1 MATLIQSKQIEG
13 VVTASVVQG
22 DFSITGVLR
31 ATGSGI
37 FTNDVTAS
45 GVISASRILGV
56 NYDDISGTPNFT
68 AGSGILITQVGD
80 NITITNTGGSGGDG
94 TSDAA
99 AIAQL
104 NAYTASNDIV
114 ISGLNQTTASLQSQ
128 INALVSATSSYLT
141 TDNTGSDSQTLTIVG
156 DQLTISGGNT
166 ITIPTGSGGGT
177 SDFTQLTN
185 VPSGLVSSSEQI
197 LGGSNIVSGSVLRT
211 LDGTTV
217 LSASVTFE
225 QFSASLASEFQ
236 NIQHTQIPQG
246 TISSSQQILDL
257 GFVTS
262 SGELTL
268 PSGLISSS
276 QQLIDLGFSTTD
288 NTGSD
293 SQTLSISGNQISIS
307 GGNTII
313 IPTGSDGT
321 TTDITLLN
329 QFTQSAESRLSAL
342 ESATGSYLTSET
354 DSQTLSIVGDQ
365 LTISDGNTI
374 TIPTGSGGTATD
386 ISSLNQFTQSI
397 QSQVDSLTAATSSYL
412 TELPSGLVSGSVL
425 RTLDGT
431 GVVSGSVL
439 RTLDGTGVL
448 SGSIVTDL
456 STSLDSRISVLE
468 SQTDNT
474 GSDTQTLSIV
484 GNQITISDGNTITI
498 PTGSDLPSGIISSSQ
513 QISDLG
519 YVTSS
524 LEAPFNGDRV
534 VSNTLLGE
542 LYSQSF
548 NAGTTG
554 SLAEFITAVFFP
566 SEAPT
571 ATFTNQTAN
580 WNENLATDGTNLV
593 SVSLTDTVDNSPYT
607 LVLSGTDASSLLAV
621 PTNSDSSSWEIR
633 ANGDLNGNT
642 YSYNVTVGDSTNAER
657 TYTNR
662 NIVVDDA
669 NTGFLS
675 TNGNLYI
682 IESATSGVITL
693 STSGRPGS
701 TGGVS
706 VSYSPNYGSQ
716 VATNF
721 QSSNPLIAI
730 NSTNGQLSVGNPISG
745 SGNLSGDTITSNI
758 TYNDQYGNV
767 GSGSISVTVTQN
779 NAPDIVFTNS
789 SILNTNQATG
799 SSGTL
804 VTISFTDTEGDS
816 INHNSFTFTE
826 TSGQLQSTKSGNNY
840 LVTATSDLSA
850 SNYTITCSVEDIHGF
865 RTNTET
871 HTFTIAQASS
881 GTLTGDTSIYIVESA
896 VSGDSFRD
904 ATGFGNGN
912 LAQIGVSYSPNLG
925 SQVPTI
931 SSSNPAIS
939 VDGSGNLTLGV
950 DLSGSVTQSG
960 DSFTS
965 LISWSDQYGNQGSG
979 SITATVF
986 GNQSPSVN
994 FTDNGLSDVTAVSGS
1009 NIGSLSITDTESN
1022 SPFVVTIGGTDG
1034 SKFGLVPQN
1043 EQSSSWIVQ
1052 PNQSLSI
1059 GTYSV
1064 QFTVVDSYS
1073 EQAVLNETI
1082 LVGSDSDFGKVYVY
1096 TLSGLRTNGLDNY
1109 DGYMGILSE
1118 NTVTEPDLVT
1128 QYNDF
1133 GPSPLYALK
1142 TGNLGNSS
1150 ITVGSGTMTLRA
1162 ERSGSNLDSVISSSF
1177 TTGNTAEQILIIFPS
1192 GSDMNGN
1199 PTSMTDSAGN
1209 TNGEYILYLK
1219 GQSDSSYGAVATQ
1232 IHMFDVDSPV
1242 DGYTRWNVIGRTTT
1256 DADSSFEARL
1266 IPSSGSAPS

>member
-13 VVTASVVQG
+13 IVTASVIQG
-22 DFSITGVLR
+22 DFSISGSLNVS
-31 ATGSGI
+31 GSGI
-37 FTNDVTAS
+37 FTNDITAS
-45 GVISASRILGV
+45 GIVSASRVLGV

-80 NITITNTGGSGGDG
+80 TITITNTGGGGDG
-94 TSDAA
+94 ISDAA
-99 AIAQL
+99 AIAIL

-114 ISGLNQTTASLQSQ
+114 INGINLTTASLQSQ

-166 ITIPTGSGGGT
+166 ITIPTGSSGGGT
-177 SDFTQLTN
+177 
-185 VPSGLVSSSEQI
+185 
-197 LGGSNIVSGSVLRT
+197 
-211 LDGTTV
+211 
-217 LSASVTFE
+217 
-225 QFSASLASEFQ
+225 
-236 NIQHTQIPQG
+236 
-246 TISSSQQILDL
+246 
-257 GFVTS
+257 
-262 SGELTL
+262 
-268 PSGLISSS
+268 
-276 QQLIDLGFSTTD
+276 
-288 NTGSD
+288 
-293 SQTLSISGNQISIS
+293 
-307 GGNTII
+307 
-313 IPTGSDGT
+313 
-321 TTDITLLN
+321 
-329 QFTQSAESRLSAL
+329 
-342 ESATGSYLTSET
+342 
-354 DSQTLSIVGDQ
+354 
-365 LTISDGNTI
+365 
-374 TIPTGSGGTATD
+374 TD
-386 ISSLNQFTQSI
+386 ISSLNQFTESI
-397 QSQVDSLTAATSSYL
+397 QSQVDGLSSLTSSYL
-412 TELPSGLVSGSVL
+412 TELPSGL
-425 RTLDGT
+425 
-431 GVVSGSVL
+431 VSGSVL

-524 LEAPFNGDRV
+524 LEAPFNGDRI

-566 SEAPT
+566 TEAPT

-580 WNENLATDGTNLV
+580 WNENLAADGTNLV

-633 ANGDLNGNT
+633 ANGDLTAKT

-657 TYTNR
+657 TYSNR
-662 NIVVDDA
+662 SIVVDDA
-669 NTGFLS
+669 NIGTLS

-730 NSTNGQLSVGNPISG
+730 NLTNGQLSVGNPISG
-745 SGNLSGDTITSNI
+745 SGNLGGSTITSNI
-758 TYNDQYGNV
+758 TYNDQYGNN
-767 GSGSISVTVTQN
+767 GSGSISVNVTEN
-779 NAPDIVFTNS
+779 SAPDIIFSNS
-789 SILNTNQATG
+789 SILNTNQASG

-804 VTISFTDTEGDS
+804 VTISFTDTEGDA
-816 INHNSFTFTE
+816 INHDSFTFTE

-871 HTFTIAQASS
+871 HTFSISQASS
-881 GTLTGDTSIYIVESA
+881 GTLTGDSSIYIIESA
-896 VSGDSFRD
+896 TSGDSFRD

-912 LAQIGVSYSPNLG
+912 LAQIGVSYSPNYG
-925 SQVPTI
+925 SQVATL
-931 SSSNPAIS
+931 SSSNPAIV

-965 LISWSDQYGNQGSG
+965 LISWTDQYGNSD
-979 SITATVF
+979 SSTITATVF

-1022 SPFVVTIGGTDG
+1022 SPFGVTIGGTDG

-1043 EQSSSWIVQ
+1043 AQSSSWIVQ
-1052 PNQSLSI
+1052 PNQSLSV

-1082 LVGSDSDFGKVYVY
+1082 SVSSDSDFGKVYVY
-1096 TLSGLRTNGLDNY
+1096 TSTRVAGGTLNADNY
-1109 DGYMGILSE
+1109 IAVMGAE
-1118 NTVTEPDLVT
+1118 TVDSSTPPLVSVYSADT
-1128 QYNDF
+1128 T
-1133 GPSPLYALK
+1133 SPFK
-1142 TGNLGNSS
+1142 KIKEGSLGQSS
-1150 ITVGSGTMTLRA
+1150 ISVTGGQLDLRQTV
-1162 ERSGSNLDSVISSSF
+1162 SGSNLNTIISSSF
-1177 TTGNTAEQILIIFPS
+1177 GEVGENRQILVIFPS
-1192 GSDMNGN
+1192 GSDMTGT
-1199 PTSMTDSAGN
+1199 PTSMTDSLGGS
-1209 TNGEYILYLK
+1209 TPGEYVMFVK
-1219 GQSDSSYGAVATQ
+1219 GGGDTSFGSETST
-1232 IHMFDVDSPV
+1232 IHGVELDSPHE
-1242 DGYTRWNVIGRTTT
+1242 GYSTWYIIGRTGVN
-1256 DADSSFEARL
+1256 ADTSYEVQI
-1266 IPSSGSAPS
+1266 IPSSGSSPS

>member
-1 MATLIQSKQIEG
+1 MATLIQSKQIQG
-13 VVTASVVQG
+13 IVTASVIEG
-22 DFSITGVLR
+22 DFRVSSGSVDLTTANGV
-31 ATGSGI
+31 TGSFSGSFVGDGTGLTINYSQLQAKPTIVGGI
-37 FTNDVTAS
+37 GIDV
-45 GVISASRILGV
+45 
-56 NYDDISGTPNFT
+56 N
-68 AGSGILITQVGD
+68 QVGD
-80 NITITNTGGSGGDG
+80 TITITNTGGSGGDSL
-94 TSDAA
+94 TSAA
-99 AIAQL
+99 LTSISDL

-114 ISGLNQTTASLQSQ
+114 INSINQTTASLQSQ
-128 INALVSATSSYLT
+128 IDNISIDTSSLAK
-141 TDNTGSDSQTLTIVG
+141 TDSSNTF
-156 DQLTISGGNT
+156 SG
-166 ITIPTGSGGGT
+166 
-177 SDFTQLTN
+177 TQYF
-185 VPSGLVSSSEQI
+185 
-197 LGGSNIVSGSVLRT
+197 SGSLIPESSNTDDGIHSLGSAANPWKEIFISTSSLNFVEGEGVVRKLSLSDLLT
-211 LDGTTV
+211 LD
-217 LSASVTFE
+217 SYPHE
-225 QFSASLASEFQ
+225 Y
-236 NIQHTQIPQG
+236 
-246 TISSSQQILDL
+246 
-257 GFVTS
+257 
-262 SGELTL
+262 
-268 PSGLISSS
+268 SGLISSS
-276 QQLIDLGFSTTD
+276 QQISDLGYITS
-288 NTGSD
+288 
-293 SQTLSISGNQISIS
+293 SQTVDLS
-307 GGNTII
+307 T
-313 IPTGSDGT
+313 
-321 TTDITLLN
+321 LN

-354 DSQTLSIVGDQ
+354 DSQTLSIIGNQ
-365 LTISDGNTI
+365 LTISSGNTI
-374 TIPTGSGGTATD
+374 TIPTGSDVTLPSGL
-386 ISSLNQFTQSI
+386 ISSSQQISDLGFIDTQHTDVSQLNQFTQSI
-397 QSQVDSLTAATSSYL
+397 QSQVDSLTSATSSYL

-431 GVVSGSVL
+431 DVLSGSVL
-439 RTLDGTGVL
+439 
-448 SGSIVTDL
+448 TDL
-456 STSLDSRISVLE
+456 SASLDSRISVLE

-474 GSDTQTLSIV
+474 GSDTQTLSIL

-524 LEAPFNGDRV
+524 LEAPFNGDRI

-633 ANGDLNGNT
+633 ANGDLTAKT

-657 TYTNR
+657 TYNNR
-662 NIVVDDA
+662 SIVVDDA
-669 NTGFLS
+669 NIGTLS
-675 TNGNLYI
+675 TNGTLYI

-693 STSGRPGS
+693 STSGRSGS

-721 QSSNPLIAI
+721 QSSNPLISI

-758 TYNDQYGNV
+758 TYNDQYGNQ

-816 INHNSFTFTE
+816 INHDSFTFTE
-826 TSGQLQSTKSGNNY
+826 NSGQLQSTKSGNNY

-925 SQVPTI
+925 SQVSTI
-931 SSSNPAIS
+931 SSSNPAI
-939 VDGSGNLTLGV
+939 VIDGSGNLTLGV

-994 FTDNGLSDVTAVSGS
+994 FTNNGLSDVTAVSGS
-1009 NIGSLSITDTESN
+1009 NIGFLSITDTESN

-1034 SKFGLVPQN
+1034 SIFGLVPQN

-1052 PNQSLSI
+1052 SNQSLSI

-1082 LVGSDSDFGKVYVY
+1082 SVSSDSDFGKVYVY
-1096 TLSGLRTNGLDNY
+1096 TSTRVAGGALDPSNY
-1109 DGYMGILSE
+1109 IAVMGAEQVDSS
-1118 NTVTEPDLVT
+1118 TPPLVSV
-1128 QYNDF
+1128 YSADAN
-1133 GPSPLYALK
+1133 SPFK
-1142 TGNLGNSS
+1142 KIKEGSLGQSS
-1150 ITVGSGTMTLRA
+1150 ISVTAGQLDLRH
-1162 ERSGSNLDSVISSSF
+1162 EVSGSNLNTIISSSF
-1177 TTGNTAEQILIIFPS
+1177 GEVGEARQILVIFPS
-1192 GSDMNGN
+1192 GSDMTGT
-1199 PTSMTDSAGN
+1199 PASMTDSLGGS
-1209 TNGEYILYLK
+1209 TIGEYVMFVK
-1219 GQSDSSYGAVATQ
+1219 GGSDTSFGSETST
-1232 IHMFDVDSPV
+1232 IHGVELDSPHE
-1242 DGYTRWNVIGRTTT
+1242 GYSTWYIIGRTGTN
-1256 DADSSFEARL
+1256 ADTSYEVQI
-1266 IPSSGSAPS
+1266 IPSSGSSPS